1 MDDVLQYCT
10 DSDDDAAADCEPD
23 FDPDELVMDGS
34 DDKFSDL
41 EGDEFD
47 DDIDENDPNTLHDT
61 PAASS
66 TGTSSSFGN
75 QDSTW
80 STTIKCL
87 SIHPF
92 TFPVGPLNTSS
103 LKVFDLFFS
112 PDLTERIVKESN
124 AMKRAGRS
132 GGVVCSLA
140 IRHFLPPF
148 LRAIPPRR
156 HQEISTNAILPKFI
170 SLSACRTTSG
180 KSITA
185 LYVYVNATKGRATK
199 QLVVMKVTWFI
210 PKKLY

>member
-1 MDDVLQYCT
+1 MAAKRARLTVDDVLQYCT

-47 DDIDENDPNTLHDT
+47 DDIDEDDPNTLHDT

-92 TFPVGPLNTSS
+92 TSPVGPTQYIFTES
-103 LKVFDLFFS
+103 LRPVFLARPNGKNGKRKQCICKD
-112 PDLTERIVKESN
+112 SN
-124 AMKRAGRS
+124 GR
-132 GGVVCSLA
+132 
-140 IRHFLPPF
+140 
-148 LRAIPPRR
+148 
-156 HQEISTNAILPKFI
+156 QE
-170 SLSACRTTSG
+170 
-180 KSITA
+180 
-185 LYVYVNATKGRATK
+185 V
-199 QLVVMKVTWFI
+199 
-210 PKKLY
+210 